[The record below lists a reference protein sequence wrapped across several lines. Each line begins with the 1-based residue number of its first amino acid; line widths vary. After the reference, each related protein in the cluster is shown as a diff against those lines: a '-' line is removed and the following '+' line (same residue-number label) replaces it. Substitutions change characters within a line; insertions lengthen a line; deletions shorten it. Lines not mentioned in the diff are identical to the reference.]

1 VFFISTSF
9 IDFSIFIIDNGNRK
23 GGCFM
28 NTDFSALSHI
38 DWERF
43 MPLLLIYI
51 SINLILLSCAC
62 IDWFRRKDRI
72 ATPAIWLM
80 VILLVQPIG
89 SILYFVIGRR
99 TTA

>member
-1 VFFISTSF
+1 
-9 IDFSIFIIDNGNRK
+9 
-23 GGCFM
+23 M

-43 MPLLLIYI
+43 LPLLLIYI

-62 IDWFRRKDRI
+62 IDWFRRKDWI

>member
-1 VFFISTSF
+1 
-9 IDFSIFIIDNGNRK
+9 
-23 GGCFM
+23 M
-28 NTDFSALSHI
+28 NTDFSALSQI

-43 MPLLLIYI
+43 LPLLLIYI
-51 SINLILLSCAC
+51 SINLILLICAC

-72 ATPAIWLM
+72 AKPAVWLM

>member
-1 VFFISTSF
+1 
-9 IDFSIFIIDNGNRK
+9 
-23 GGCFM
+23 M

-43 MPLLLIYI
+43 LPLLLIYI

-72 ATPAIWLM
+72 TTPTTWLLI
-80 VILLVQPIG
+80 ILLVQPIG
-89 SILYFVIGRR
+89 SILYFVLGRR
-99 TTA
+99 MTA

>member
-1 VFFISTSF
+1 
-9 IDFSIFIIDNGNRK
+9 
-23 GGCFM
+23 M
-28 NTDFSALSHI
+28 NTDFSALSQI
-38 DWERF
+38 DWERLL
-43 MPLLLIYI
+43 PLLLIYL